1 MLRSMYSGVSG
12 LKAFQT
18 KLDVISNN
26 VANVNTVSYKKD
38 QVTFKDMLSQ
48 TLETAS
54 LNKNSKQVGLGV
66 SVGAIHT
73 SQAPNSLETTGR
85 TLDVSI
91 QGEGYFIVQK
101 GADDT
106 RTFTRAGNF
115 YIGADGVLVNQ
126 DGVPIKG
133 LARNNQTGEILP
145 PFNNTILLES
155 IMIPKPSDWDA
166 TSGEERPN
174 VNIQSIGKD
183 GTVYY
188 TIVGD
193 EGTLRE
199 AGPIVLATFNNPA
212 GLDKIGGNLYRKT
225 ASSGDEQYDPNDD
238 NKLRSGTL
246 EMSNVD
252 LSDEMTEMIISQRGF
267 QSNARTLTTSD
278 DVLAELMQLKR

>member
-38 QVTFKDMLSQ
+38 QVTFKDMMSQ

-73 SQAPNSLETTGR
+73 KHAPNSLETTGR

-155 IMIPKPSDWDA
+155 IIIPKPSDWDA

-238 NKLRSGTL
+238 SKLRSGTL

-278 DVLAELMQLKR
+278 DVLAELMQLKK

>member
-1 MLRSMYSGVSG
+1 M
-12 LKAFQT
+12 
-18 KLDVISNN
+18 
-26 VANVNTVSYKKD
+26 
-38 QVTFKDMLSQ
+38 
-48 TLETAS
+48 
-54 LNKNSKQVGLGV
+54 
-66 SVGAIHT
+66 
-73 SQAPNSLETTGR
+73 
-85 TLDVSI
+85 
-91 QGEGYFIVQK
+91 
-101 GADDT
+101 
-106 RTFTRAGNF
+106 
-115 YIGADGVLVNQ
+115 NQ

-155 IMIPKPSDWDA
+155 IMLPKPSDWDA

-267 QSNARTLTTSD
+267 QANARTLTTSD

>member
-38 QVTFKDMLSQ
+38 QVTFKDMMSQ

-54 LNKNSKQVGLGV
+54 LNKNSKQIGLGV
-66 SVGAIHT
+66 SVGAIYT
-73 SQAPNSLETTGR
+73 KQAPNSLETTGR

-225 ASSGDEQYDPNDD
+225 ASSGDEQYDPNGD

>member
-38 QVTFKDMLSQ
+38 QVTFKDMMSQ

-54 LNKNSKQVGLGV
+54 LNKNSKQIGLGV
-66 SVGAIHT
+66 SVGAIYT
-73 SQAPNSLETTGR
+73 KQAPNSLETTGR

-155 IMIPKPSDWDA
+155 IIIPKPSDWDA

-225 ASSGDEQYDPNDD
+225 ASSGDEQYDPNGD

-278 DVLAELMQLKR
+278 DVLAELMQLKK

>member
-38 QVTFKDMLSQ
+38 QVTFKDMMIQ

-66 SVGAIHT
+66 SVGAIRTKH
-73 SQAPNSLETTGR
+73 APNSLETTGR
-85 TLDVSI
+85 KLDVSI

-155 IMIPKPSDWDA
+155 IIIPKPSDWDA
-166 TSGEERPN
+166 TSGEELPN

-278 DVLAELMQLKR
+278 DVLAELMQLKK